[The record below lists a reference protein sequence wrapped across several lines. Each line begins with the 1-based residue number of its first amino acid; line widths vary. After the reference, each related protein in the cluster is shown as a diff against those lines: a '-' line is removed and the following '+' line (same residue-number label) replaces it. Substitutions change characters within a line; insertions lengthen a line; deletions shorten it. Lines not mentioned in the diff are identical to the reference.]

1 MKKYT
6 IFVFI
11 FLCSCSACNKETLSP
26 YCPEN
31 SACYIDQNN
40 NILLEQQIP
49 DEAYR
54 GVCSTRFA

>member
-6 IFVFI
+6 TLTFI
-11 FLCSCSACNKETLSP
+11 FLCSCSTCDNISLLP

-31 SACYIDQNN
+31 SACYTDQNN
-40 NILLEQQIP
+40 NILLGEQIP

-54 GVCSTRFA
+54 GVCSTRFT